1 MYLNTYS
8 PLFFNPKFVQLGK
21 KQREEERD
29 RKKERERVI
38 ESESDRES
46 ER

>member
-29 RKKERERVI
+29 RKKERE
-38 ESESDRES
+38 SDRE
-46 ER
+46 